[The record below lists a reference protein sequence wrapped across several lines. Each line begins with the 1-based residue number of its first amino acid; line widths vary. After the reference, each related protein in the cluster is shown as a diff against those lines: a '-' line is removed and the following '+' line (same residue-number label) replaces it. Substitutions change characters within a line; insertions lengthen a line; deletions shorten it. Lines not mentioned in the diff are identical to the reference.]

1 MQTLSSKDTC
11 TDALI
16 LKQLTSKAWNNDPV
30 LFQESRMTLSSDR
43 ERIVLIRYIEHYS
56 PGSGQ
61 WVEYSYSVP
70 VCEFT
75 HWIMANGVLNIEDSE
90 SRPGI

>member
-1 MQTLSSKDTC
+1 MILEQRLVKRANAALHCRETSLRLSDEG
-11 TDALI
+11 DEL
-16 LKQLTSKAWNNDPV
+16 
-30 LFQESRMTLSSDR
+30 
-43 ERIVLIRYIEHYS
+43 VLIRYIEHYS

-75 HWIMANGVLNIEDSE
+75 QWIMANGAGQAKNRQCHRWGLF
-90 SRPGI
+90 